1 MMGLI
6 GRKVGMTQIFDE
18 KGEAIP
24 VTVIEAG
31 PCTVSEVRNA
41 ERNGYQAIQLGFGT
55 NLESR
60 FSRPVLGQFKKRNL
74 PPARHLREFRVADLA
89 GVEPGQTLTVAMFEK
104 ETARMSAV
112 KEANVEPI
120 PGYRLLEQLGR
131 GGFGEVWKCE
141 APGGLL
147 KAVKFVAGH
156 ASHGPTAGKQPGSI
170 GSSAYPSRVLKGK
183 RLPGRMG
190 GVNLRIKNLEVIG
203 VNPEQNVLLVR
214 GAVPGP
220 TNGIVFVEKREA

>member
-31 PCTVSEVRNA
+31 PCTVSEVRTT
-41 ERNGYQAIQLGFGT
+41 ERRGYQAVQLGFGT
-55 NLESR
+55 NKESR
-60 FSRPVLGQFKKRNL
+60 FTRPALGQFKKRNL
-74 PPARHLREFRVADLA
+74 PPARHVREFRVGDVQGL
-89 GVEPGQTLTVAMFEK
+89 EPGQTLTVSIFEK
-104 ETARMSAV
+104 GTHV
-112 KEANVEPI
+112 DVE
-120 PGYRLLEQLGR
+120 GVTKGR
-131 GGFGEVWKCE
+131 GFAGVVKRH
-141 APGGLL
+141 
-147 KAVKFVAGH
+147 KFVAGH

-190 GVNLRIKNLEVIG
+190 GKNLTIKNLEVIG
-203 VNPEQNVLLVR
+203 VNAEQNVLLVR
-214 GAVPGP
+214 GAIPGP
-220 TNGIVFVEKREA
+220 VNGLVFVEKREA